1 MMKELFEYLNKKASS
16 TLILVFVI
24 SWIICH
30 SQGFAAM
37 FFTDQDLI
45 FRKYGMLKNE
55 YLNQYF
61 FGNFCDYDF
70 WIRTLLPFFLTWFYI
85 WVMPKL
91 IINRA
96 YKKQINDR
104 VDREIIKEEAQQRL
118 IKEQKET
125 TKEEIA
131 IKKEQVKLA
140 EENKKLENKTPG
152 KIWDN
157 EYEDFTK
164 IPDYS
169 DILSQLQDTIY
180 QHHGSIRDGYS
191 NIVHMTSKALMIC
204 DTNNLIT
211 ISGNTCSITDKG
223 KHFLKHFSSENN
235 N

>member
-37 FFTDQDLI
+37 LFTDQDLI
-45 FRKYGMLKNE
+45 FQKYGMLKNE

-131 IKKEQVKLA
+131 IKKEQVKLV
-140 EENKKLENKTPG
+140 EETKKLEDSAPE
-152 KIWDN
+152 KIWEK
-157 EYEDFTK
+157 EYEDFIEK
-164 IPDYS
+164 ENYS
-169 DILSQLQDTIY
+169 FVLSQLKDVIY
-180 QHHGSIRDGYS
+180 GHQGYIRSDR
-191 NIVHMTSKALMIC
+191 ITSENLMSC
-204 DTNNLIT
+204 DTNGLIIINGNT
-211 ISGNTCSITDKG
+211 NTCSITDKG
-223 KHFLKHFSSENN
+223 KYFLKQFSSKK
-235 N
+235 